1 MDQLT
6 RRHVQTLWDYMH
18 MDMTLEPSDLI
29 VGFGCYNEDIALRAA
44 QLYHDGYANRILFTG
59 GLGRNTKQMWTEPE
73 ADRFARVA
81 INAGVP
87 PQDILIENQST
98 NTAENIL
105 FTRKMVQDLPIR
117 RIIGIHKPF
126 MERRLFAAMG
136 VYWPEMDCIITSP
149 QVSIEEYVHLSE
161 AQGLDEKRVI
171 EVLVGDFQRID
182 AYAKRGYQ
190 LPQHIP
196 EQVWQAFDALVSMG
210 YTHDLVAE

>member
-44 QLYHDGYANRILFTG
+44 QLYHGGYAKQILFTG

-73 ADRFARVA
+73 ADRFARIA
-81 INAGVP
+81 IEAGVP

-105 FTRKMVQDLPIR
+105 FTRKMLADRPIR

-149 QVSIEEYVHLSE
+149 QVSIEEYIRLSE

-190 LPQHIP
+190 IPQHIP
-196 EQVWQAFDALVSMG
+196 EPVWQAFDALVSMG
-210 YTHDLVAE
+210 YTHDLVE

>member
-6 RRHVQTLWDYMH
+6 RRYVQTLWDYMH
-18 MDMTLEPSDLI
+18 MDMPLEASDLI

-44 QLYHDGYANRILFTG
+44 QLYHGGYAKQILFTG

-73 ADRFARVA
+73 ADRFARIA
-81 INAGVP
+81 IEAGVP

-105 FTRKMVQDLPIR
+105 FTRKMLADRPIR

-136 VYWPEMDCIITSP
+136 VYWPEMDCIVTSP
-149 QVSIEEYVHLSE
+149 QVSIEEYIRLSE
-161 AQGLDEKRVI
+161 AQGLDDKRVI

-190 LPQHIP
+190 IPQHIP
-196 EQVWQAFDALVSMG
+196 EPVWHAFDALVSMG
-210 YTHDLVAE
+210 YTHDLVE

>member
-18 MDMTLEPSDLI
+18 LNMPLEPSDLI
-29 VGFGCYNEDIALRAA
+29 VGFGCYNEDIALRCA
-44 QLYHDGYANRILFTG
+44 QLYHEGYAGQILFTG

-73 ADRFARVA
+73 ADRFARIA
-81 INAGVP
+81 IEAGVP
-87 PQDILIENQST
+87 PEDIRIENQST

-105 FTRKMVQDLPIR
+105 FTQRMLRGQPIR
-117 RIIGIHKPF
+117 QIIGVHKPF

-136 VYWPEMDCIITSP
+136 VYWPEMKCIITSP
-149 QVSIEEYVHLSE
+149 QVTIEEYLRLSE

-182 AYAKRGYQ
+182 AYAKRGFQ

-196 EQVWQAFDALVSMG
+196 EPVRTAFDALVALG
-210 YTHDLVAE
+210 YTHDLVV

>member
-44 QLYHDGYANRILFTG
+44 QLYHDGYAKQILFTG

-73 ADRFARVA
+73 ADRFARIA
-81 INAGVP
+81 IEAGVP

-105 FTRKMVQDLPIR
+105 FIRKMLADRPIR

-149 QVSIEEYVHLSE
+149 QVSIEEYIRLSE

-190 LPQHIP
+190 IPQHIP
-196 EQVWQAFDALVSMG
+196 EPVWQAFDALVSMG
-210 YTHDLVAE
+210 YTHDLVE